1 MQYLARKIQMGRWEI
16 KPYIPAEEIRA
27 DAITGGCLRTID
39 DNLSLWQC
47 KNSREDVE
55 EIALALAS
63 GMQQIEGIKIVLL
76 NKELL
81 ENSNFS
87 IESST
92 GRTPV
97 VDLCDRHIDVTK
109 LTMIKICKIA
119 EHVKFALLIA
129 SQFYQF
135 TKAQIKVILCKAI
148 TNGRIK
154 LDMLG
159 KNQQKLKDEIEKA
172 LAVTPK

>member
-1 MQYLARKIQMGRWEI
+1 MQYLARKIQRGKWEI

-27 DAITGGCLRTID
+27 DAITGGGLRTID

-63 GMQQIEGIKIVLL
+63 GMEKIEGIHIVLL
-76 NKELL
+76 KKKLL
-81 ENSNFS
+81 DNGNFS
-87 IESST
+87 IESSP
-92 GRTPV
+92 GRTPI
-97 VDLCDRHIDVTK
+97 VDLCNRHIDITK

-119 EHVKFALLIA
+119 EHVKSALIVV

-135 TKAQIKVILCKAI
+135 TRAQIKEILCKAI
-148 TNGRIK
+148 KNDRIK
-154 LDMLG
+154 IDMLG
-159 KNQQKLKDEIEKA
+159 NNQQKLKDEIEKA
-172 LAVTPK
+172 LAVTLK